1 MWVAILLVRLALAL
15 VFVIAGIAKLL
26 DLSGSRQ
33 ALTDFGVPRFLARWL
48 GTVLPIAEVAIG
60 FSILSGI
67 WTQWGAVAGLL
78 LLFVFIAAISINL
91 LLGRRPHCHCFGQ
104 LHSEALSPSTLMRN
118 LVLALL
124 AALLV
129 WQGKQSPPA
138 NLAIWIVNFS
148 LPQFLAAIGLFALVL
163 LGANIALLW
172 QVILQ
177 QGRMLVRIEGIGN
190 SLQGVQP
197 HAAIA
202 RKTSAAPGL
211 VVGTVAPDFQL
222 PDLDGQLV
230 ASKTFLA
237 LARPT
242 LLLFTNPQCG
252 PCQALFAE
260 IGSWQRDLRNLITVV
275 VVSEG
280 SVEEN
285 RTKSSTHGVSQI
297 LLQKKREV
305 AESYQAWGTPAAV
318 IVRPDGRIGSAV
330 ANGADAIRS
339 LVPPRPSNL
348 NAVAH
353 PPDVRIGESP
363 PATTLL
369 DLRGQNI
376 SLDRFRNREVLLLFW
391 NPNCGFCQRMLPEL
405 RKRDVGVTTKL
416 PELVVVSS
424 GTKQEGEAMGLQTS
438 VLLDPQ
444 TKLGHALGAHGTPMA
459 VLLDTEGRVAS
470 QPVAGG
476 NAILELLDKRYAA
489 FAA

>member
-1 MWVAILLVRLALAL
+1 MWVAILIFRLALAL
-15 VFVIAGIAKLL
+15 VFVIAGVAKLL

-33 ALTDFGVPRFLARWL
+33 ALTDFGVPRFLASWF
-48 GTVLPIAEVAIG
+48 GTVLPMVEVAIG
-60 FSILSGI
+60 LAILSGV
-67 WTQWGAVAGLL
+67 WTHWGSIAGLL
-78 LLFVFIAAISINL
+78 LLLIFIAAISINL

-118 LVLALL
+118 LILAIL

-129 WQGKQSPPA
+129 WQGRQNPPA
-138 NLAIWIVNFS
+138 DFVSWIVHFS
-148 LPQFLAAIGLFALVL
+148 RPQLLIAIGLLALIL
-163 LGANIALLW
+163 LGANVALLW

-177 QGRMLVRIEGIGN
+177 QGRMLVRIEGIAN
-190 SLQGVQP
+190 SLPGVQP
-197 HAAIA
+197 LAPTP
-202 RKTSAAPGL
+202 RKTSPAPGL
-211 VVGTVAPDFQL
+211 AVGTAAPDFRL

-230 ASKTFLA
+230 ALNTLLA

-242 LLLFTNPQCG
+242 LLLFTNPKCG
-252 PCQALFAE
+252 PCQALLAE
-260 IGSWQRDLRNLITVV
+260 IASWQRELRNLITVV

-285 RTKSSTHGVSQI
+285 RTKSSAHGVSQI

-318 IVRPDGRIGSAV
+318 ILRPDGRIGSAL

-376 SLDRFRNREVLLLFW
+376 SLDRFRDREVLLLFW

-405 RKRDVGVTTKL
+405 RKRDAGVTMKL

-424 GTKQEGEAMGLQTS
+424 GTKQEGEAMGLQIS

-470 QPVAGG
+470 QPVAGAD
-476 NAILELLDKRYAA
+476 AILELLDKRYAA